1 MKYFSLKE
9 MTRSNTADA
18 RGIDN
23 TPSIDEEVNLISL
36 IENVLDP
43 LREWYG
49 KPIYVNSGFRNKE
62 LNNAVG
68 GAKSS
73 QHLKGEAVDIS
84 TRGGYVENKKIF
96 DYIKANLPYDQLIDE
111 RNMSWIHVSYKES
124 NNRFQVLKL

>member
-9 MTRSNTADA
+9 MTRSNTADV

-23 TPSIDEEVNLISL
+23 TPNIDEEVNLISL

-84 TRGGYVENKKIF
+84 TRGGYAENKKIF